1 MASVP
6 PGSRTTRWLRRR
18 PTDPPPPPYRRPTEP
33 FQQDDGR
40 RGPRFDRPPPA
51 GNDWYGAP
59 PPPAGPP
66 PFEDPY
72 RRPPS
77 WQPPQEPYRRPSS
90 WEAPQRPAAPERP
103 RGGRR
108 DRPGRPRRRLL
119 RRVVTVLAALLVV
132 QALVVL
138 SLRWVD
144 PPTTAFMAAN
154 PDGAIQQSV
163 PVEHVSRNLLA
174 AVIAHEDAAL
184 PYRSGAFDWNVMW
197 GRAQAHLFG
206 DEDPSGSTIPQQVAK
221 NVFLNQE
228 LSAWRKV
235 VEAGLAVEMAAFVDD
250 RRMLELYV
258 NYAQFGPTIYGVC
271 AAGWY
276 YFDSPPGELT
286 AGQAV
291 QLVGLLPSPGHVQ
304 RAPGGGMDF
313 EVDDGMGWLSRSH
326 VVNAQNRVPA
336 HLDRLG
342 FQPVEDAG
350 VEGLASD
357 QEPSDD
363 DCTTPPDEVVELIAA
378 EGTA

>member
-1 MASVP
+1 
-6 PGSRTTRWLRRR
+6 
-18 PTDPPPPPYRRPTEP
+18 
-33 FQQDDGR
+33 
-40 RGPRFDRPPPA
+40 
-51 GNDWYGAP
+51 
-59 PPPAGPP
+59 
-66 PFEDPY
+66 
-72 RRPPS
+72 
-77 WQPPQEPYRRPSS
+77 
-90 WEAPQRPAAPERP
+90 
-103 RGGRR
+103 
-108 DRPGRPRRRLL
+108 
-119 RRVVTVLAALLVV
+119 VLAALVVV
-132 QALVVL
+132 QGLVML

-184 PYRSGAFDWNVMW
+184 PYRSGAFDWSVLW
-197 GRAQAHLFG
+197 SRGRAHLAG

-221 NVFLNQE
+221 NLFLNQE
-228 LSAWRKV
+228 LSAGRKA
-235 VEAGLAVEMAAFVDD
+235 VEAALAVELAALVDD

-258 NYAQFGPTIYGVC
+258 NYAQFGPTLYGVC

-276 YFDSPPGELT
+276 YFDSPPQELT
-286 AGQAV
+286 EAEAV

-326 VVNAQNRVPA
+326 VINAQNRVPA

-350 VEGLASD
+350 IAGLASE
-357 QEPSDD
+357 QPASDD
-363 DCTTPPDEVVELIAA
+363 DCSTAPAEVTELIGA
-378 EGTA
+378 EGTD